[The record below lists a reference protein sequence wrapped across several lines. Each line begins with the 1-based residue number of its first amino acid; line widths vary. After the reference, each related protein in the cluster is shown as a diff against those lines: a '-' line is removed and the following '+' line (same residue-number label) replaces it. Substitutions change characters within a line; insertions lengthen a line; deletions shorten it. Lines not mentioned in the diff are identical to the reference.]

1 MKEPKPRTE
10 SLGKSGSKT
19 RGVSQRKELAVV
31 TLGMVAAITGVGGLL
46 AASPPGGASE
56 ATADTGDETAAVV
69 QPDPSPGDRWAPGR
83 DETDTQVA
91 TQPVQG
97 ESARAP
103 SWSAPSLQQAP
114 ARSRGS

>member
-19 RGVSQRKELAVV
+19 ANSRTRRVSQRKELAVV

-56 ATADTGDETAAVV
+56 DTADIGN
-69 QPDPSPGDRWAPGR
+69 GR
-83 DETDTQVA
+83 RPT
-91 TQPVQG
+91 
-97 ESARAP
+97 
-103 SWSAPSLQQAP
+103 
-114 ARSRGS
+114 